1 MFMRNRIK
9 IEMVYDY
16 MKKNNLSKTKF
27 CKMCKVSPAIFKK
40 IEMFNLS
47 GRKIV
52 KGYNFN
58 IATLFKIAKF
68 IGVKLYELFEN

>member
-1 MFMRNRIK
+1 
-9 IEMVYDY
+9 
-16 MKKNNLSKTKF
+16 MKNNNLSKTKF
-27 CKMCKVSPAIFKK
+27 CKLCNISPAIFKK

-47 GRKIV
+47 GRKVV

-68 IGVKLYELFEN
+68 IGVKLYEFFEN

>member
-40 IEMFNLS
+40 NRDVQSQWQTDSERLQF
-47 GRKIV
+47 
-52 KGYNFN
+52 
-58 IATLFKIAKF
+58 
-68 IGVKLYELFEN
+68 

>member
-1 MFMRNRIK
+1 MIHLFRKRNVMRNRIK

-40 IEMFNLS
+40 NRDVQSQWQTDSERLQF
-47 GRKIV
+47 
-52 KGYNFN
+52 
-58 IATLFKIAKF
+58 
-68 IGVKLYELFEN
+68 